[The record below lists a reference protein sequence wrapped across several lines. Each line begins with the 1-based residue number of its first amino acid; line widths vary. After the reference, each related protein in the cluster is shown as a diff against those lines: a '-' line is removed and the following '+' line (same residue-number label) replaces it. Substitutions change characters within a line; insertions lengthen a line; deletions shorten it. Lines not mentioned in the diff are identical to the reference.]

1 MAQDEAPAPA
11 QADARACAAH
21 MRARNP
27 AAEPKVFADIPER
40 DHRVGRL
47 VHELCAY

>member
-11 QADARACAAH
+11 QRTCAPET
-21 MRARNP
+21 RP
-27 AAEPKVFADIPER
+27 PEPKVFADIPEL

-47 VHELCAY
+47 VHELFAY